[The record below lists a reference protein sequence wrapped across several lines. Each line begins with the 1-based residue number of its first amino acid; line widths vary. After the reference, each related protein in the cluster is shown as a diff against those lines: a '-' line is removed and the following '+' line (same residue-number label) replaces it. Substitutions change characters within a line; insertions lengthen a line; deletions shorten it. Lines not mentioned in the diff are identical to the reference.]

1 VVNVNKSIK
10 QNIPVA
16 LLFTLLILVVMSGVF
31 FKQSLSLHNHVF
43 IHIALQIIGVVVC
56 VSISLYGLKTFY
68 DTTSKTFLWLS
79 FIFIGIGILD
89 FFYFITYLRMP
100 FFLSDRLL
108 EVSAWFWIAARST
121 TSIGLVY
128 LSLSEDRKTSVKK
141 KSILT
146 FFFYLIAMIAIIYLI
161 NKDIPKLMMNNRDPS
176 NIAIGY
182 FNSFLILLGIMI
194 FYKKYQQTKLT
205 SELKLV
211 VASILL
217 LLSEISLTINH
228 DISIFYVVIGYLA
241 RLFGYIYIL
250 KAYFFSKLNV
260 THLQKQVE
268 EKHMQGLIQS
278 FFEHTHDSITIL
290 DTNGRVLAVNA
301 GFEKMYGWKEDEVK
315 GRMVRDLMP
324 GSEGDIDNI
333 VQEVAFGKSF
343 IAYEATRQRKDGRE
357 ITINMTVS
365 PIKNKFGKIVQI
377 ATISRDITGQRE
389 AEKKLLKKELELK
402 DTVRR
407 QQGIIFKFKK
417 QSNRFIHTLCDGQ
430 LLYELN
436 SLPEQIINKD
446 LSEFLSE
453 QDSEFMRDYY
463 EQAWQGND
471 ITFEVVLRERICAI
485 TLRPIKREEEVI
497 EVIGSCMDITQ
508 LKRTEEL
515 LQKSEK
521 LAVVGELAAGL
532 AHEIRN
538 PLTTLKGFTQ
548 LIESQNGHANKTYID
563 LMLSELERIEMI
575 TNEFMA
581 VAKPQAIK
589 FQEHDLIELTKQVVS
604 FSAAQALLKNVDII
618 ERFDDIK
625 ATLICEGNQIK
636 QVLINLIKNAI
647 EAMPNGGKLEICVEQ
662 VENNLQI
669 KIKDSG
675 IGIPKEILPKLG
687 EPFYTLK
694 EKGTGLGLMVS
705 FRIIES
711 HKGTISFESE
721 ENEGTTVIITLPYK
735 ITPREY
741 S

>member
-1 VVNVNKSIK
+1 MVNVNKSIK
-10 QNIPVA
+10 QNTPVV
-16 LLFTLLILVVMSGVF
+16 LLFTLSILVIMSGDF
-31 FKQSLSLHNHVF
+31 FKHSINLHDHVF
-43 IHIALQIIGVVVC
+43 IHSVLQIIGVLLC
-56 VSISLYGLKTFY
+56 VSISLYGLKSYY
-68 DTTSKTFLWLS
+68 DTSCKSFLWLS
-79 FIFIGIGILD
+79 FIFIAIGILD
-89 FFYFITYLRMP
+89 FFYIITYLKMP
-100 FFLSDRLL
+100 FFISDRLL
-108 EVSAWFWIAARST
+108 EESAWFWIAARST
-121 TSIGLVY
+121 TSIGLIY
-128 LSLSEDRKTSVKK
+128 LSLSEGRKEFVKK
-141 KSILT
+141 KKILT
-146 FFFYLIAMIAIIYLI
+146 FNTFFYLITMIAIIYLI
-161 NKDIPKLMMNNRDPS
+161 NKDIPKLMMNNGDPS
-176 NIAIGY
+176 NIVIEY
-182 FNSFLILLGIMI
+182 FNSLLILLAIMI
-194 FYKKYQQTKLT
+194 FYKKYQQTQLT
-205 SELKLV
+205 SELELV

-217 LLSEISLTINH
+217 LVSEISLTIYQ
-228 DISIFYVVIGYLA
+228 DISLLYVVIGYLS

-250 KAYFFSKLNV
+250 KAYFFSRINV
-260 THLQKQVE
+260 TLLQKQVE

-290 DTNGRVLAVNA
+290 DNNGKVLAVNA

-315 GRMVRDLMP
+315 GRLVRDLMP
-324 GSEGDIDNI
+324 GSGGDIDHI
-333 VQEVAFGKSF
+333 VQDVAFGKSF

-365 PIKNKFGKIVQI
+365 PIKNKFGKIVQM

-402 DTVRR
+402 DTIRR

-417 QSNRFIHTLCDGQ
+417 QNNRYIHTLCDGQ

-436 SLPEQIINKD
+436 YRPEQIVDKD

-453 QDSEFMRDYY
+453 HASEFMRDYY

-471 ITFEVVLRERICAI
+471 ITFEAVLRERICVI

-497 EVIGSCMDITQ
+497 EVIEVIGSCMDITQ
-508 LKRTEEL
+508 LKKTEEL

-548 LIESQNGHANKTYID
+548 LIESQNGHANKTYIN

-589 FQEHDLIELTKQVVS
+589 FQEHDLIALTKQVVS

-618 ERFDDIK
+618 EHFDDIN

-647 EAMPNGGKLEICVEQ
+647 EAMPNGGKLEISVEQ
-662 VENNLQI
+662 VENGLQV

-675 IGIPKEILPKLG
+675 IGIPEEILPKLG

-711 HKGTISFESE
+711 HKGTISFVSE
-721 ENEGTTVIITLPYK
+721 ENEGTTVIITLP
-735 ITPREY
+735 
-741 S
+741 

>member
-1 VVNVNKSIK
+1 MVNVNKLIK
-10 QNIPVA
+10 QNTPVV
-16 LLFTLLILVVMSGVF
+16 LLFTLSILVIMSGDF
-31 FKQSLSLHNHVF
+31 FKQSINLHDQVF
-43 IHIALQIIGVVVC
+43 IHSVLQIIGILLC
-56 VSISLYGLKTFY
+56 VSISLYGLKSYY
-68 DTTSKTFLWLS
+68 DTSCKSFLWLS
-79 FIFIGIGILD
+79 FIFIAIGILD
-89 FFYFITYLRMP
+89 FFYIITYLKMS
-100 FFLSDRLL
+100 FFISDRLL
-108 EVSAWFWIAARST
+108 EESAWFWIAARST
-121 TSIGLVY
+121 TSIGLIY
-128 LSLSEDRKTSVKK
+128 LSLSEGRKAFAKK
-141 KSILT
+141 KKILT
-146 FFFYLIAMIAIIYLI
+146 FNTFFYLITMIAIIYLI
-161 NKDIPKLMMNNRDPS
+161 NKDIPKLMMNNGDPS
-176 NIAIGY
+176 NIAIEY
-182 FNSFLILLGIMI
+182 FNSFLILLAIMI

-205 SELKLV
+205 SELELV
-211 VASILL
+211 VSSILL
-217 LLSEISLTINH
+217 LVSEISLTIYH
-228 DISIFYVVIGYLA
+228 DISIFHVIIGYFSK
-241 RLFGYIYIL
+241 LFGYIYIL
-250 KAYFFSKLNV
+250 KAFFFSRINV
-260 THLQKQVE
+260 TLLQKRVE

-290 DTNGRVLAVNA
+290 DVNGRVLAVNA
-301 GFEKMYGWKEDEVK
+301 GFEKMYGWKENEVK

-324 GSEGDIDNI
+324 DSGGDIENI

-343 IAYEATRQRKDGRE
+343 YAYEATRQRKDGRE

-365 PIKNKFGKIVQI
+365 PIKNKFGKIVQM

-402 DTVRR
+402 DTIRR

-417 QSNRFIHTLCDGQ
+417 QNNRFIHTLCDGQ

-436 SLPEQIINKD
+436 NRPEQIINKD
-446 LSEFLSE
+446 LSEFQSE
-453 QDSEFMRDYY
+453 QVSEFMRDYY

-471 ITFEVVLRERICAI
+471 ITFEVTLRERICVI

-497 EVIGSCMDITQ
+497 EVIGSCIDITQ
-508 LKRTEEL
+508 LKKTEEL

-548 LIESQNGHANKTYID
+548 LIESQNGHANKTYTN

-581 VAKPQAIK
+581 VAKPQVIK
-589 FQEHDLIELTKQVVS
+589 FQEHDLIALTKQVVS
-604 FSAAQALLKNVDII
+604 FSTSQALLKNVDII
-618 ERFDDIK
+618 EHFEDIQ
-625 ATLICEGNQIK
+625 ATIICEGNQIK

-647 EAMPNGGKLEICVEQ
+647 EAMPNGGKLEISVEQ
-662 VENNLQI
+662 VENGLQI

-735 ITPREY
+735 IL
-741 S
+741 

>member
-1 VVNVNKSIK
+1 MVNVNKLIK
-10 QNIPVA
+10 QNIPVV
-16 LLFTLLILVVMSGVF
+16 LLFTLSILVIMSGDF
-31 FKQSLSLHNHVF
+31 FKQSLHDQVF
-43 IHIALQIIGVVVC
+43 FHTVLQIIGVVVC
-56 VSISLYGLKTFY
+56 VSISLLGLNTFY

-79 FIFIGIGILD
+79 FIFIAIGILD
-89 FFYFITYLRMP
+89 FFHFITYLRMP
-100 FFLSDRLL
+100 FFISERLL
-108 EVSAWFWIAARST
+108 EDSASYWIAARST

-128 LSLSEDRKTSVKK
+128 LSLSEEDRKTSVKK

-146 FFFYLIAMIAIIYLI
+146 FYAFFYLIAMIAIIYLFE
-161 NKDIPKLMMNNRDPS
+161 KDIPKLMMNNGDPS
-176 NIAIGY
+176 NIAIKY
-182 FNSFLILLGIMI
+182 FNSFLILLAIMI

-205 SELKLV
+205 SELELV

-217 LLSEISLTINH
+217 LLSEISLTIYH
-228 DISIFYVVIGYLA
+228 DVVIGYLFK
-241 RLFGYIYIL
+241 LFGYIYIL
-250 KAYFFSKLNV
+250 KAYFFSRLNV
-260 THLQKQVE
+260 TLLQKQVE

-290 DTNGRVLAVNA
+290 DVNGRVLAVNA
-301 GFEKMYGWKEDEVK
+301 GFEKLYGWKEDEVK
-315 GRMVRDLMP
+315 GRLVRDLMP
-324 GSEGDIDNI
+324 DSGGDINNI

-343 IAYEATRQRKDGRE
+343 YAYEATRQRKDGRE

-365 PIKNKFGKIVQI
+365 PIKNKFGKIVQM

-402 DTVRR
+402 DTIRR

-417 QSNRFIHTLCDGQ
+417 QNNLFIHTLCDGQ

-436 SLPEQIINKD
+436 NRPEQIINKD
-446 LSEFLSE
+446 LSEFQSE
-453 QDSEFMRDYY
+453 QVSEFMRDYY

-471 ITFEVVLRERICAI
+471 ITFEVMLRERICVI

-497 EVIGSCMDITQ
+497 EVIGSCIDITQ
-508 LKRTEEL
+508 LKKTEEL

-548 LIESQNGHANKTYID
+548 LIESQNGHANKTYTN

-581 VAKPQAIK
+581 VAKPQVIK
-589 FQEHDLIELTKQVVS
+589 FQEHDLIALTKQVVS

-618 ERFDDIK
+618 EHFDDIN

-647 EAMPNGGKLEICVEQ
+647 EAMPNGGKLEISVEQ
-662 VENNLQI
+662 VENGLQV

-675 IGIPKEILPKLG
+675 IGIPEEILPKLG

-721 ENEGTTVIITLPYK
+721 ENEGTTVIITLPHK
-735 ITPREY
+735 IL
-741 S
+741 